1 MKKIEELSPD
11 ERAFVES
18 IYAKCTEEGD
28 CLIWEGRLTSSGYP
42 RIWIDGKNLMVRRLL
57 VELKYDRPLAS
68 GEIAASKCNDPM
80 CLCWSHIKAMTTAE
94 RRAETGADGGYSSH
108 TKGLRISISHRK
120 TAKLEGGEESA
131 VAIRMDSRASHVV
144 GPDYGISASMVR
156 KIRRG
161 VAWKTIQSPF
171 AGLGARA

>member
-1 MKKIEELSPD
+1 MRIDQLND
-11 ERAFVES
+11 EQRAFVES
-18 IYAKCTEEGD
+18 IYAQCTEEGD
-28 CLIWEGRLTSSGYP
+28 CMIWEGRVTSSGYP
-42 RIWIDGKNLMVRRLL
+42 RIWVDGKNMMVRRLL
-57 VELKYDRPLAS
+57 VELKIGRPLAR
-68 GEIAASKCNDPM
+68 GEIAASKCKDQM
-80 CLCWSHIKAMTTAE
+80 CLCWSHAKAMTTAE

-120 TAKLEGGEESA
+120 TAKLEGGEASA
-131 VAIRMDSRASHVV
+131 AAIRMDSRASHVV

-161 VAWKTIQSPF
+161 EAWKAIQSPF

>member
-1 MKKIEELSPD
+1 MRIDQLPEEK
-11 ERAFVES
+11 RAFVES
-18 IYAKCTEEGD
+18 IYEQCTEEGD
-28 CLIWEGRLTSSGYP
+28 CMIWGGRVTSSGYP
-42 RIWIDGKNLMVRRLL
+42 RIWIDKKNLMVRRLL
-57 VELKYDRPLAS
+57 VEIKYGRPLAN
-68 GEIAASKCNDPM
+68 GEIAASKCNDPI
-80 CLCWSHIKAMTTAE
+80 CLCWSHARVMTTAE

-108 TKGLRISISHRK
+108 AKGLRISISHRK

-131 VAIRMDSRASHVV
+131 TAIRMDSRASHVV

-171 AGLGARA
+171 SGLGARA